1 MMNVRY
7 VRDWLTI
14 MLCLDYTRGKIVGN
28 EGVYM
33 MGSLY
38 YYRILILAAIVPAI
52 YLLVKVYQAD
62 RVEKESPRMLVTLV
76 ICGIFSTVG
85 ALILEVAGDWILR
98 IFVPEGSVLYHAIT
112 CFIIVAY
119 AEEGCKYIFL
129 KLRTWKSAEFNCLF
143 DGMLYA
149 VYISLGFAV
158 WENLSYS
165 FSYGLGT
172 ALVRAVTAIPGHA
185 CFGVFMGMLYGFA
198 KQYERMQQT
207 ALSKRCR
214 VLAVVVAALIHGC
227 YDFILSVKVPFLGFV
242 AFVIVMFVIAFRMV
256 RKMSDMD
263 RYI

>member
-1 MMNVRY
+1 MF
-7 VRDWLTI
+7 
-14 MLCLDYTRGKIVGN
+14 
-28 EGVYM
+28 
-33 MGSLY
+33 SLY
-38 YYRILILAAIVPAI
+38 YYRILILVAVVPAI

-76 ICGIFSTVG
+76 ICGIFSTAG
-85 ALILEVAGDWILR
+85 AVILEVAGDWILR
-98 IFVPEGSVLYHAIT
+98 IFVSEGSVMYHAIT
-112 CFIIVAY
+112 CFIIVGF
-119 AEEGCKYIFL
+119 AEEGCKYLFL

-158 WENLSYS
+158 WENLLYS
-165 FSYGLGT
+165 FSNGMGT